1 MEKVRGR
8 LLYLDEKGVDPQ
20 DVHECRGIVCEN
32 SHIFLG
38 SSSIAFIRFSLGQ

>member
-1 MEKVRGR
+1 MSVVE
-8 LLYLDEKGVDPQ
+8 LL
-20 DVHECRGIVCEN
+20 CEN